1 MKIDGALRLGSWGEI
16 KQGELSMSAV
26 AQAAA
31 KEAEK
36 AESEAAK
43 VYEIV
48 EEDDEF
54 EEFEDEGWMD
64 RKDEQEEKLYWAD
77 DWDNDDVNEEF
88 AVQLRQELTAT
99 AK

>member
-1 MKIDGALRLGSWGEI
+1 
-16 KQGELSMSAV
+16 MSAV
-26 AQAAA
+26 AQAAAKAAEAA

-64 RKDEQEEKLYWAD
+64 RKDEQEEKHSTPKDCGYPISNSSIREISCYSHCD
-77 DWDNDDVNEEF
+77 CSRYEE
-88 AVQLRQELTAT
+88 
-99 AK
+99 K